1 MGNAGADNAKI
12 ARLLKLTALP
22 LDATAAHQADSSLR
36 PRPVGPEYP
45 PHLWLQGGAV
55 TRRSSV
61 SRLQSPMIDEPKP
74 GRLKVVIR
82 VQETL
87 PWT

>member
-36 PRPVGPEYP
+36 PRPFGPEYP
-45 PHLWLQGGAV
+45 PRSVAAGGAL

-61 SRLQSPMIDEPKP
+61 SRLQSHMIDELKP

-82 VQETL
+82 AQETL